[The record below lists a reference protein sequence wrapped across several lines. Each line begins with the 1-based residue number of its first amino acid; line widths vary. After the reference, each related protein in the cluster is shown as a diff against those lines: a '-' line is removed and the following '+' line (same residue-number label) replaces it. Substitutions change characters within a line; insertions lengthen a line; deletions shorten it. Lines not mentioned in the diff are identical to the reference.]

1 MQSQVEIAEVI
12 KTILIENETSTISLL
27 DVVKKAVPQL
37 SEDSIKKFFSF
48 IVNGQ
53 RIDDWSYK
61 VSPED
66 KVEVLPQ
73 FAGGT
78 I

>member
-12 KTILIENETSTISLL
+12 KTILIENEANTVSLL

-66 KVEVLPQ
+66 TVEVLPQ

-78 I
+78 N

>member
-1 MQSQVEIAEVI
+1 MEIAEVI
-12 KTILIENETSTISLL
+12 KTILIENEADTISLL

-53 RIDDWSYK
+53 RVDDWSFQ
-61 VSPED
+61 VTPED
-66 KVEVLPQ
+66 KVEVLPM

-78 I
+78 N

>member
-1 MQSQVEIAEVI
+1 MQSQMEVVEVI
-12 KTILIENETSTISLL
+12 KAIIVENEAETMSLL

-37 SEDSIKKFFSF
+37 SEESIKGFFSF

-53 RIDDWSYK
+53 RIDDWSHQ

-66 KVEVLPQ
+66 KVVVLPQ
-73 FAGGT
+73 FAGGN
-78 I
+78 

>member
-12 KTILIENETSTISLL
+12 KTILIDNEAESISLL
-27 DVVKKAVPQL
+27 EVVKKAVPQL
-37 SEDSIKKFFSF
+37 SEDSIKRFFSF

-53 RIDDWSYK
+53 RIDDWSYQ
-61 VSPED
+61 VSPMD

-73 FAGGT
+73 FAGGN
-78 I
+78 